1 MIMAAL
7 TAFMSTF
14 TTAPAP
20 ILEEPTVPVAVKLE
34 FDEDIISVTEFT
46 PVVNAPEV
54 VDVSDE
60 DSEEEEEEED
70 SEEKEVVG
78 PACGLCRK
86 SGHNRRTCI
95 TRQG

>member
-14 TTAPAP
+14 TTVPAPILEEPTAP

-54 VDVSDE
+54 VDV
-60 DSEEEEEEED
+60 DSEED
-70 SEEKEVVG
+70 SDDDVVG

-86 SGHNRRTCI
+86 SGHNRRTCL

>member
-7 TAFMSTF
+7 TAFMSTAF
-14 TTAPAP
+14 TTPPAP

-54 VDVSDE
+54 VDVDSE
-60 DSEEEEEEED
+60 DSED
-70 SEEKEVVG
+70 SDDDVVR

-86 SGHNRRTCI
+86 SGHNRRTCL

>member
-7 TAFMSTF
+7 TAFMSTAF

-60 DSEEEEEEED
+60 DSEED
-70 SEEKEVVG
+70 SDDVVVG

-86 SGHNRRTCI
+86 SGHNRRTCL

>member
-7 TAFMSTF
+7 TAFMSTAF

-54 VDVSDE
+54 VDVDSE
-60 DSEEEEEEED
+60 DSED
-70 SEEKEVVG
+70 SDDDVVG

-86 SGHNRRTCI
+86 SGHNRRTCL